1 VFTLIEDIESKKIT
15 NLQPYKDLSFSEAK
29 DRYDN
34 IRIFDTKQLIK
45 IYKNGWKWI
54 DVGNRCQLVGKLMK
68 NCGSAGVMSWDEDKT
83 ILTLFDKN
91 NKPHVV
97 VTYSPNEKR
106 ISGDEGAAS
115 TEVKGKYHRYILDLA
130 EHLGVKFDAEKS
142 KSKSLKIKSMLRN
155 RLKNI
160 KKLRGNDLFS
170 EYYEI
175 VLDDGKEYYSDGYSI
190 VAKNDVMAIKDN
202 FNSLRQAL
210 GRTFN
215 YRDDGAETIRLS
227 SFAA

>member
-1 VFTLIEDIESKKIT
+1 
-15 NLQPYKDLSFSEAK
+15 
-29 DRYDN
+29 
-34 IRIFDTKQLIK
+34 
-45 IYKNGWKWI
+45 
-54 DVGNRCQLVGKLMK
+54 
-68 NCGSAGVMSWDEDKT
+68 
-83 ILTLFDKN
+83 
-91 NKPHVV
+91 
-97 VTYSPNEKR
+97 
-106 ISGDEGAAS
+106 
-115 TEVKGKYHRYILDLA
+115 
-130 EHLGVKFDAEKS
+130 
-142 KSKSLKIKSMLRN
+142 MLRN